1 MYKDIFQTE
10 NIDLEEEHLKRDSLL
25 DQLCT
30 FVSESQFVLL
40 TSPAASGKSSLLKL
54 YQERV
59 KDTSDVI
66 WPITEE
72 FDYCGEFEEEDG
84 CWCDDDETCHICAD
98 DRTDEVFELIVD
110 QLTAPPRRR
119 WLWRRRKD
127 AA

>member
-1 MYKDIFQTE
+1 MTETIDTE
-10 NIDLEEEHLKRDSLL
+10 NTCNRCAWWGDLGVDGIGQCRRYAPRPRTGS
-25 DQLCT
+25 
-30 FVSESQFVLL
+30 
-40 TSPAASGKSSLLKL
+40 
-54 YQERV
+54 
-59 KDTSDVI
+59 SDVI

-119 WLWRRRKD
+119 WLWRSK
-127 AA
+127 AGE